1 MLGYP
6 VNILLTKIQILGQQH
21 YEGIETFKM
30 RYQTT
35 YFHIINPLQN
45 FWCIW
50 QGEKL
55 LLYKMDS
62 YSWNKSIFF
71 CLPVTFA
78 KRVSCIICF
87 NLLHNQEDY

>member
-6 VNILLTKIQILGQQH
+6 VNILLTTIQILGQQH

-45 FWCIW
+45 F
-50 QGEKL
+50 
-55 LLYKMDS
+55 
-62 YSWNKSIFF
+62 
-71 CLPVTFA
+71 
-78 KRVSCIICF
+78 
-87 NLLHNQEDY
+87 